1 MFENETMIRT
11 RAVRRDATRPWQ
23 VWEIAFVVALGG
35 SIIVTVYIASRR
47 LYLGFDDLVTATL
60 VSDPSLSHMIR
71 AIANGVET
79 NPPLFF
85 ILEWLVAHVTGHGD
99 FGLRIL
105 SAMSLAMTVPVVYAT
120 LRKTVKPEVASLALA
135 FVLGLS
141 RGAYEFA
148 ILARYYGWM
157 ILLAAIAA
165 CLFVQLNLASARRRD
180 YFLVFAVHAGLVYT
194 HLFGFFFSGAL
205 LLSHFLL
212 DWLQR
217 TFRWRLYASIVAAWA
232 SFAIWLPA
240 MPRQLSVT
248 KDGTYTPRF
257 DVGTFFEIIEMQ
269 TPLGVILLLAAFL
282 LLVYWL
288 TGPAPSTPR
297 ETEVSVAAASLPVL
311 TTLAL
316 AWFFVAV
323 AAWAASQV
331 IKPFFMGRY
340 VAPCVLA
347 WVFLFAAVLAGGYK
361 VTAAAAM
368 VGPFALPAWCPR
380 LAWVVVLGGCIIW
393 QPLRAWTEPAKGQPF
408 ADSDYGYATLPI
420 VFEDAMDLLPRAIY
434 GKGRDYVLLLDREAA
449 KADTNYYTK
458 LTLNWFER
466 WRTFYPNVRILYY
479 DELSPGPEGYLAV
492 DDELAKTFDW
502 IFHNKTDLIVEELG
516 PWESGNTVYRVRPKT

>member
-180 YFLVFAVHAGLVYT
+180 YFLVCLHPSVR
-194 HLFGFFFSGAL
+194 LF
-205 LLSHFLL
+205 
-212 DWLQR
+212 LQR
-217 TFRWRLYASIVAAWA
+217 R
-232 SFAIWLPA
+232 PA
-240 MPRQLSVT
+240 
-248 KDGTYTPRF
+248 
-257 DVGTFFEIIEMQ
+257 
-269 TPLGVILLLAAFL
+269 
-282 LLVYWL
+282 
-288 TGPAPSTPR
+288 
-297 ETEVSVAAASLPVL
+297 
-311 TTLAL
+311 
-316 AWFFVAV
+316 
-323 AAWAASQV
+323 
-331 IKPFFMGRY
+331 
-340 VAPCVLA
+340 
-347 WVFLFAAVLAGGYK
+347 
-361 VTAAAAM
+361 
-368 VGPFALPAWCPR
+368 ALP
-380 LAWVVVLGGCIIW
+380 
-393 QPLRAWTEPAKGQPF
+393 
-408 ADSDYGYATLPI
+408 
-420 VFEDAMDLLPRAIY
+420 
-434 GKGRDYVLLLDREAA
+434 
-449 KADTNYYTK
+449 
-458 LTLNWFER
+458 
-466 WRTFYPNVRILYY
+466 
-479 DELSPGPEGYLAV
+479 LSPGLVAANISVAVVRFHSRCMGQFRHLAASDAAATLGHEGWHLYA
-492 DDELAKTFDW
+492 TFRRR
-502 IFHNKTDLIVEELG
+502 DLF
-516 PWESGNTVYRVRPKT
+516 